1 MHFFFITGTC
11 MYMYV
16 YIFSRFF
23 KIGDKRT
30 QWAT

>member
-1 MHFFFITGTC
+1 MHFFITATC

-16 YIFSRFF
+16 YFFCRLF